1 MTVMSRLPAPAHNGV
16 LVALMVS
23 IFVLVSF
30 KPGLFLS
37 GENLIRYVV
46 TPGKP
51 RKLVGDFPASLK
63 YYGFGSWQCGRV
75 SVRGS
80 RSILQGFLIVGS
92 NFLSSGTPH
101 NNLDIG

>member
-1 MTVMSRLPAPAHNGV
+1 
-16 LVALMVS
+16 MVS

-51 RKLVGDFPASLK
+51 ETRWRFS
-63 YYGFGSWQCGRV
+63 
-75 SVRGS
+75 SVAQILWS
-80 RSILQGFLIVGS
+80 RFLAMRAR
-92 NFLSSGTPH
+92 
-101 NNLDIG
+101 